1 MKHVVKGTVLAGALV
16 LLTAALGLTAYAKEK
31 AIKSVGLKVTGTV
44 HAGTPHGD
52 EQLEFKPVSNRYSV
66 NSFEVLNEG
75 GSWQATDVPTF
86 RVRLQAEDGCYFRV
100 NAASQIHLEGAEY
113 VSATREDN
121 AYALVIDLKLP
132 SLEQQA
138 SRINEAYLEGTTAS
152 WTESLGAGSY
162 EVKFKR
168 GNTTLGGVQMVQGQS
183 LDVSKYMTK
192 AGTYSFQVRG
202 VSAMNPDYRG
212 PWASSNELSVSEET
226 AAAQRA
232 KNATEESA
240 GNWLQNGGKW
250 SFRLPNGE
258 LVKSSWRRINNEWY
272 VFDESGNMITGWFK
286 DGDNWYYFD
295 ETNGN
300 MFYNRMSPDGYQ
312 LDINGVWVAPLASA
326 Q

>member
-1 MKHVVKGTVLAGALV
+1 MLF
-16 LLTAALGLTAYAKEK
+16 TAAFGLSAYADT
-31 AIKSVGLKVTGTV
+31 AIKTVGLKVSGTV

-52 EQLEFKPVSNRYSV
+52 EQLEFKPAGTRYTV

-75 GSWQATDVPTF
+75 ESWKPTDVPTF

-212 PWASSNELSVSEET
+212 PWASSNEVTVSEET

-240 GNWLQNGGKW
+240 GNWLQNGDKW
-250 SFRLPNGE
+250 SFRLPDGE
-258 LVKSSWRRINNEWY
+258 LVKGSWRRINNEWY
-272 VFDESGNMITGWFK
+272 VFDYSGNMITGWFK
-286 DGDNWYYFD
+286 CEDKWYYLD
-295 ETNGN
+295 ESGK
-300 MFYNRMSPDGYQ
+300 MLYNRVTPDGYQ
-312 LDINGVWVAPLASA
+312 LDINGVWVAPLANA

>member
-1 MKHVVKGTVLAGALV
+1 M

-138 SRINEAYLEGTTAS
+138 S
-152 WTESLGAGSY
+152 
-162 EVKFKR
+162 
-168 GNTTLGGVQMVQGQS
+168 
-183 LDVSKYMTK
+183 
-192 AGTYSFQVRG
+192 
-202 VSAMNPDYRG
+202 
-212 PWASSNELSVSEET
+212 
-226 AAAQRA
+226 
-232 KNATEESA
+232 
-240 GNWLQNGGKW
+240 
-250 SFRLPNGE
+250 
-258 LVKSSWRRINNEWY
+258 
-272 VFDESGNMITGWFK
+272 
-286 DGDNWYYFD
+286 
-295 ETNGN
+295 
-300 MFYNRMSPDGYQ
+300 
-312 LDINGVWVAPLASA
+312 
-326 Q
+326 

>member
-1 MKHVVKGTVLAGALV
+1 M

-52 EQLEFKPVSNRYSV
+52 EQLEFKPVSNRYTV

-75 GSWQATDVPTF
+75 ASWKATDVPTF

-138 SRINEAYLEGTTAS
+138 SRINEAYLQGTTAS

-162 EVKFKR
+162 EVKLKR

-192 AGTYSFQVRG
+192 AGNLLLPGSRRERNEPGLPRTVGKLQRDFGERRDCGGAESKERNRGERGNLAAERRQVEL
-202 VSAMNPDYRG
+202 P
-212 PWASSNELSVSEET
+212 SSERRAREEQLEKNQ
-226 AAAQRA
+226 QRVVH
-232 KNATEESA
+232 
-240 GNWLQNGGKW
+240 
-250 SFRLPNGE
+250 FRRKRQHDHR
-258 LVKSSWRRINNEWY
+258 LVQGRR
-272 VFDESGNMITGWFK
+272 
-286 DGDNWYYFD
+286 
-295 ETNGN
+295 
-300 MFYNRMSPDGYQ
+300 Q
-312 LDINGVWVAPLASA
+312 LVLLR
-326 Q
+326 